1 MNNPF
6 EQIMPLPESDFEPS
20 FGRPGFG
27 QSPSFRPP
35 GFGPPSFGPPGFG
48 PPPSSRPP
56 SFGPPPSF
64 EPPSFGPP
72 SFGPPPAGQMPL
84 GPPPSFAP
92 STPPFGIGTSGIRS
106 CLFRNT
112 YIWMFNGSSF
122 WFFLTA
128 VGREFIAGFRWSSR
142 RGWRFETI
150 ARRNIRSYECSRW

>member
-35 GFGPPSFGPPGFG
+35 GFGPPGFGPPGFG
-48 PPPSSRPP
+48 PPPS
-56 SFGPPPSF
+56 F
-64 EPPSFGPP
+64 EPP

-112 YIWMFNGSSF
+112 FIWMFNGSSF

-128 VGREFIAGFRWSSR
+128 VGREFVSGFRWSSR
-142 RGWRFETI
+142 SGWRFQTI